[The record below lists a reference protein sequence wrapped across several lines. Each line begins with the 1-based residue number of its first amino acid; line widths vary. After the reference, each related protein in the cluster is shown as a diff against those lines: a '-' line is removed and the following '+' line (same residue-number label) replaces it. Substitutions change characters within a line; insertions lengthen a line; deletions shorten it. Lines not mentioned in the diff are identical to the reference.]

1 LVILLTQLPQAQGT
15 PPATPLTLVTR
26 DARRPIATTIVNN
39 QELIALDDVVML
51 FQVAVRED
59 TLAGGITLTYRGRT
73 VVLSSDQAMASV
85 GGRVM
90 ALPSPPV
97 RAGRRWLVPVEVLP
111 SALGQIYDSRIEL
124 RRPSR
129 LLLVG
134 DVRVP
139 RVSVRIDAAGAPT
152 HATVE
157 IVPAAPTA
165 AAVEQGRIT
174 LRIEADALDS
184 PAVVAGGG
192 LIDSVRVEQPGTIVL
207 NLSPRAMTARAVPAT
222 ADGATRVAIDVAAA
236 PVLTETPPP
245 VAPAPGPAPVEPPV
259 LTAPRT
265 GVQAIVIDPGH
276 GGDDAGVRGPGGT
289 LEKQITLDVARR
301 LRTAIET
308 RLGVRVI
315 MTRDD
320 DRAVSLDERAAMANN
335 GKAGLFLS
343 LHANGAPS
351 PAVSGAEIFTMQL
364 DREGEQVRRTVTA
377 QEVMVPI
384 LGGGSRPIDVIRW
397 DLAQARHVD
406 ASAMLAATI
415 DEELR
420 KHVPMSARPLRRAP
434 MRVLAGVN
442 MPAALVEMGY
452 LSNAGQEK
460 ALKSG
465 DLPAAVAQALFDAV
479 LRFRDTLEER
489 R

>member
-1 LVILLTQLPQAQGT
+1 VLT
-15 PPATPLTLVTR
+15 
-26 DARRPIATTIVNN
+26 
-39 QELIALDDVVML
+39 
-51 FQVAVRED
+51 
-59 TLAGGITLTYRGRT
+59 
-73 VVLSSDQAMASV
+73 
-85 GGRVM
+85 
-90 ALPSPPV
+90 
-97 RAGRRWLVPVEVLP
+97 
-111 SALGQIYDSRIEL
+111 
-124 RRPSR
+124 
-129 LLLVG
+129 
-134 DVRVP
+134 VP
-139 RVSVRIDAAGAPT
+139 RS
-152 HATVE
+152 
-157 IVPAAPTA
+157 
-165 AAVEQGRIT
+165 
-174 LRIEADALDS
+174 
-184 PAVVAGGG
+184 
-192 LIDSVRVEQPGTIVL
+192 
-207 NLSPRAMTARAVPAT
+207 
-222 ADGATRVAIDVAAA
+222 
-236 PVLTETPPP
+236 
-245 VAPAPGPAPVEPPV
+245 
-259 LTAPRT
+259 

-301 LRTAIET
+301 LRMAIET

-434 MRVLAGVN
+434 MRVLASVN

-452 LSNAGQEK
+452 LSNTSQEK
-460 ALKSG
+460 AFQG
-465 DLPAAVAQALFDAV
+465 AELPAAVAQALFDAV

-489 R
+489 P